1 MTWPLLAAAFLLGVF
16 GLAVF
21 AAVREFGSWIRA
33 DRERHQREL
42 ARLHAENAKLLATAL
57 ESKGVILRDP
67 GQPERVVQA
76 VNPVSLRRKVEGG
89 LTRLEKADAQKAL
102 DRDARVAAEIEE
114 ANRVARGM
122 RADA

>member
-1 MTWPLLAAAFLLGVF
+1 MTWLPFAAAFLLGVF
-16 GLAVF
+16 GLAIF
-21 AAVREFGSWIRA
+21 AAVREFGRWIRA
-33 DRERHQREL
+33 DRERHDSEL

-67 GQPERVVQA
+67 AQPARTVEVA
-76 VNPVSLRRKVEGG
+76 NPVSLRRKVEGG

>member
-1 MTWPLLAAAFLLGVF
+1 MTWLPFAAAFLLGVF

-33 DRERHQREL
+33 DRQRHESEL
-42 ARLHAENAKLLATAL
+42 TRLHAENAKLLATAL

-67 GQPERVVQA
+67 TQPARA
-76 VNPVSLRRKVEGG
+76 VEVANPVGLQRKISGG
-89 LTRLEKADAQKAL
+89 LIRLEREARQKSI

-114 ANRVARGM
+114 ANRVARSM

>member
-1 MTWPLLAAAFLLGVF
+1 MTWLPFAAAFLLGVF
-16 GLAVF
+16 GLAIF
-21 AAVREFGSWIRA
+21 AAVREFGRWIRA
-33 DRERHQREL
+33 DRERHEREV

-67 GQPERVVQA
+67 AQPARTVEVA
-76 VNPVSLRRKVEGG
+76 NPVGLQRKISGG
-89 LTRLEKADAQKAL
+89 LIRLEREASQKSI